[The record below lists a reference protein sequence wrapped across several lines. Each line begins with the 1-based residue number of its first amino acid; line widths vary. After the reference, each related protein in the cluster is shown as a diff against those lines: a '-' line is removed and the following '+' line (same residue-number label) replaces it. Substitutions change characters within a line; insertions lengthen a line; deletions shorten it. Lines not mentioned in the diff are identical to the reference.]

1 MSGWSKKIE
10 NKTAH
15 VCARHAPYRASGSC
29 IAPTADIGVAGIT
42 VNTDGIEGQRCGL
55 SRAASRFCRLRFCY
69 ALVVGSVLDAGR
81 YCYALVVG
89 TVLDAGFQHDA
100 RSSQYDLASP
110 SFSAERR

>member
-1 MSGWSKKIE
+1 LHSTHRGYW
-10 NKTAH
+10 
-15 VCARHAPYRASGSC
+15 
-29 IAPTADIGVAGIT
+29 
-42 VNTDGIEGQRCGL
+42 
-55 SRAASRFCRLRFCY
+55 RAAGFYGKPDVIQRGLRYCY
-69 ALVVGSVLDAGR
+69 ALVVGTVLDAGR